1 MFLGLVVWV
10 IKVLSNN
17 EMFWYELRM
26 TRNKDSV
33 PIKPNNVRS
42 IEQFSRIQQEGGAH
56 TDKAGQEQHPLEI
69 CMHAHI

>member
-1 MFLGLVVWV
+1 
-10 IKVLSNN
+10 
-17 EMFWYELRM
+17 M

>member
-1 MFLGLVVWV
+1 
-10 IKVLSNN
+10 
-17 EMFWYELRM
+17 MFWYELRM

-42 IEQFSRIQQEGGAH
+42 IEQFSRIQQVGGTH
-56 TDKAGQEQHPLEI
+56 TDKAGQELHPLEI